1 MSFNLAIM
9 LRESARSFPG
19 KDFLRYAG
27 GRLSYGEADELSS
40 RVAASL
46 RGRRLPAGAKVA
58 VQLPNVPEFVLAY
71 FGILKAGLT
80 MVPVNPLLKR
90 DELRYHLSDSD
101 SVMLIH
107 AGSAEAAAALTG
119 LPGIESV
126 IVTPATAGGPG
137 PDADSGPAGTP
148 FAALLTADADP
159 DIHPGAAD
167 DTAVILYTSGTTGR
181 PKGAELSHFQLY
193 MTCTLGGQTFG
204 TLPDDISLAV
214 LPLFH
219 VYGLSSILNGATRY
233 GRTVALLER
242 FSAEAVLDAIERDRV
257 TIMAGV
263 PTMYHELAE
272 ADIAGRDLGSLRI
285 GSSGGAAIPVSV
297 LRRFEAKYKITVLE
311 GYGLS
316 ESASTVTVNP
326 GAASRKFESI
336 GKPLW
341 GIELRIVDP
350 DDQPL
355 PPDPGHIGEIALRGH
370 NITKGYY
377 KRPEETAEALRN
389 GWFHTGD
396 LGYVD
401 DDGFVFVVD
410 RKKDLIIRGGF
421 NVYPREVEE
430 LLYRHPAVLEAAV
443 VGRPDPRLGEEIAA
457 YIVLRPEAG
466 QTAEDV
472 RSWVKERIAAYKYP
486 REVHVVAALPKGP
499 TGKIHKQTLRNA
511 ARGTPSA
518 TRPESPT
525 IPEAQ
530 IPEEQIPE
538 EQRRPS

>member
-9 LRESARSFPG
+9 LRESARSFPD

-27 GRLSYGEADELSS
+27 GQLSYAEVDELSS
-40 RVAASL
+40 RVAAGLHS
-46 RGRRLPAGAKVA
+46 RLLPPGAKVA

-71 FGILKAGLT
+71 FGLLKAGLT
-80 MVPVNPLLKR
+80 MVPLNPLLKR
-90 DELRYHLSDSD
+90 DEIRYHLEDSD
-101 SVMLIH
+101 AVMLIH
-107 AGSAEAAAALTG
+107 AGAPEAAAALAA

-126 IVTPATAGGPG
+126 VAAPAQAPGTDQAGTDQP
-137 PDADSGPAGTP
+137 GTP
-148 FAALLTADADP
+148 FTELLKAAADP

-204 TLPDDISLAV
+204 TLPDDVTLAV

-233 GRTVALLER
+233 GRTIALLQR
-242 FSAEAVLDAIERDRV
+242 FSAEAVLDAVERDRIS
-257 TIMAGV
+257 IMAGV

-272 ADIAGRDLGSLRI
+272 ADIAGRDLSSLRI

-297 LRRFEAKYKITVLE
+297 LQRFEAKYGITILE

-316 ESASTVTVNP
+316 ESASTVTINP
-326 GAASRKFESI
+326 GADSRKFESI

-341 GIELRIVDP
+341 GIELRIVGP
-350 DDQPL
+350 DDQSL
-355 PPDPGHIGEIALRGH
+355 PPGPEHVGEIVLRGH

-377 KRPEETAEALRN
+377 KRPRETAEAFRN
-389 GWFHTGD
+389 GWFYTGD

-410 RKKDLIIRGGF
+410 RKKDMIIRGGF

-443 VGRPDPRLGEEIAA
+443 VGRPDPRLGEEIQAFV
-457 YIVLRPEAG
+457 VLRRDSG
-466 QTAEDV
+466 QNAEDV
-472 RSWVKERIAAYKYP
+472 RGWVKERIAAYKYP
-486 REVHVVAALPKGP
+486 REIHLVDALPKGP
-499 TGKIHKQTLRNA
+499 TGKIHKQTLRDSARA
-511 ARGTPSA
+511 AVPSA
-518 TRPESPT
+518 TSVATQGPHGRTS
-525 IPEAQ
+525 
-530 IPEEQIPE
+530 
-538 EQRRPS
+538 